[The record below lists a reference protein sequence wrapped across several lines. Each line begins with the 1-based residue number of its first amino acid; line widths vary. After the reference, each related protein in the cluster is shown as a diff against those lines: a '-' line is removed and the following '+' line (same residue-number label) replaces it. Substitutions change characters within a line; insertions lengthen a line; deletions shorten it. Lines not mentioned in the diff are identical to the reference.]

1 MKTMK
6 AFCTATVLALT
17 LSVSAFAGDIASPGA
32 AEPGDISTPGAVST
46 VPSTLSTDM
55 TVLGSDLETAAWGD
69 MFLTLVSLF

>member
-55 TVLGSDLETAAWGD
+55 TVLDSDLETAAWGD